1 VKRTLKIPGYQRYM
15 DDCVLFADEKSQLL
29 EARTSIA
36 AWLQEERALDLNP
49 KHLAIEPTH
58 IPAVFLGYRVSR
70 AGISPSRKL
79 RRHLRDR
86 LRSAAARGEEA
97 LFRTLRSYQGLLLFP

>member
-1 VKRTLKIPGYQRYM
+1 M
-15 DDCVLFADEKSQLL
+15 DDFVLFTDDRTQLL
-29 EARTSIA
+29 EARTAIA
-36 AWLQEERALDLNP
+36 AWLHDTRALNLKP
-49 KHLAIEPTH
+49 KHLTIEPTH

-79 RRHLRDR
+79 RRHLRSR
-86 LRSAAARGEEA
+86 LRAAAANGEEA